1 MRRLIRRL
9 IGDRHG
15 VAAIEAALLAPIFL
29 ALGFGCA
36 DIGGMLLER
45 HRIKVGLA
53 LGARM
58 LARAPV
64 PSAMESTAKNIAV
77 TGRPSGGTSRVQG
90 WTTDDLVVSYRFI
103 SNSTGAY
110 AGPASV
116 RIVRLETTKAYEGL
130 GLLNL
135 VGVGSPS
142 IHEWHEERW
151 TG

>member
-1 MRRLIRRL
+1 M
-9 IGDRHG
+9 IGDQRG

-90 WTTDDLVVSYRFI
+90 WTANDLVVSYRFV
-103 SNSTGAY
+103 SNSTGTY
-110 AGPASV
+110 AGPASI
-116 RIVRLETTKAYEGL
+116 RIVRLETTKDYEGL

-135 VGVGSPS
+135 VGVGSAS